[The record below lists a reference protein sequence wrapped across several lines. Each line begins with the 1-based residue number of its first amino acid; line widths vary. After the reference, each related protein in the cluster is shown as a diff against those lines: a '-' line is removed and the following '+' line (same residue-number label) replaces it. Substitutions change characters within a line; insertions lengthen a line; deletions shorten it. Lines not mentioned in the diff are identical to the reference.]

1 MRRHNFDEKL
11 KIINRKLKKARHVEV
26 EKKLGNLSEKV
37 KLVSIKAL
45 SKGLI

>member
-11 KIINRKLKKARHVEV
+11 KIINRKLKKARHVVV
-26 EKKLGNLSEKV
+26 EKKLDNLSEKV
-37 KLVSIKAL
+37 KLISIKEL